1 MQMYRRFTLLVVTCI
16 YCLTVCGQSQN
27 IPCNCPSIKIT
38 ETEADTAF
46 KFSNGKTIVLCGY
59 TDTETQP
66 ITFSEFVLAVCGR
79 DTIIDFWG
87 ALFTGRIVFKKDTLF
102 IHEIIYIPA
111 GKDFAYKEA
120 VWTIEKIYFNKQ
132 KVIKK
137 TAVNRQIPKYS
148 KEKIAL
154 VLKEY
159 ETAKPGLDESKMEL
173 ANRLF
178 MATISGSKTARKYL
192 GEFEKKFGGL
202 DGHLG
207 EEYIELIAMLEM
219 WDKKD

>member
-1 MQMYRRFTLLVVTCI
+1 MRD
-16 YCLTVCGQSQN
+16 
-27 IPCNCPSIKIT
+27 
-38 ETEADTAF
+38 TEADTAF

-59 TDTETQP
+59 IDTETQP
-66 ITFSEFVLAVCGR
+66 ITFSEFVLAVCGQ

-87 ALFTGRIVFKKDTLF
+87 ALFTGKIVFKKDTLF
-102 IHEIIYIPA
+102 IQEIIYIPV

-137 TAVNRQIPKYS
+137 TGVNRQIPKYS

-154 VLKEY
+154 ILKEY
-159 ETAKPGLDESKMEL
+159 ETAKPGLDDGKMEL
-173 ANRLF
+173 ANKLF
-178 MATISGSKTARKYL
+178 IATISGSKTARKYL
-192 GEFEKKFGGL
+192 GEFEKKFGDL
-202 DGHLG
+202 DGHFA
-207 EEYIELIAMLEM
+207 EEYKELIAMLEM